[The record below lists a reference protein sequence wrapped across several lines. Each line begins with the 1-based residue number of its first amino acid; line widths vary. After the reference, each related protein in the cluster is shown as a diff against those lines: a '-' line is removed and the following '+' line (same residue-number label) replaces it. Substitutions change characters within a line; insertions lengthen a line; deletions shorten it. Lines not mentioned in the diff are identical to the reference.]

1 MLDKN
6 SESHVHVEAIEE
18 PPPPGKSIAF
28 GLERMGLIAVKAP
41 ILSMII
47 LAVLI
52 VAAIFGIYRI
62 KIDDSLSQLFRSD
75 SKDYKQYEAVT
86 KRFPATEFDVLV
98 VVEGKTLLARENL
111 EKIRDMVTD
120 LQLVEGVRGLV
131 SLFSARQAPEP
142 GKLPAALFPPELPQG
157 AAYDKFVETVK
168 TNEIIRGKLLS
179 EDGTLALIVLSLEP
193 SVVSSNDL
201 GKVVG
206 EMRKIMADDLSG
218 SGLNA
223 QLSGVPVMQLEI
235 RNAVKRDGLTYNIL
249 GILAG
254 CIIAIIFF
262 RKISFMVVAAFPPII
277 AILLALGGLGWAGF
291 NLNMFL
297 NVMTPLIMVIS
308 FSDSMQLTF
317 AARDRLIA
325 GQDKLTA
332 FTNAVLVVGP
342 ACVLTHGTA
351 GISFIA
357 LQFSDSELIRKFG
370 EAGLAATIIA
380 LIAVLSLVP
389 VFGVLFVRNEKIFA
403 VKFQSADAGVQALR
417 NFCYWIAVR
426 MVGRP
431 GLFSLLAVL
440 LVAGLGFIYATLEPR
455 YRLADQVPDKRQA
468 VAASSR
474 LDAKLTGAN
483 PIDVLIE
490 FPKGASLYAP
500 DTLKTIA
507 EVHAMVEKSAGV
519 GNVWSLETLRRW
531 LAEKAG
537 SNDVATLKEYV
548 SVIPEHLVRR
558 FISADQDAVVVSG
571 RVPDLDSSEIL
582 PVIDKLDKAL
592 DKVRAEHPGF
602 EIAVTGLS
610 AIAARNSAN
619 MISKLNHGLTIEFL
633 LVAIFIGLA
642 FRSVVVMFSCIL
654 PGIFPVVASGTVL
667 WILGEG
673 LQFAS
678 VVALTVSFG
687 LGLSATIHFLNRL
700 RLESKPGITSGT
712 GGRARHRAGRSG
724 ADPDHGGAGL
734 RPRRHR
740 VLRPAVAAAVRLA
753 QRVLDDRSPGRGSL
767 HPAADLDVP
776 DQPVGKDSRRQSRQA
791 CGMTSLLNNSGCQT
805 TRGCR
810 PTAAEEGLRND
821 VCRISCSPCGRC
833 RRLPRRRAHLS
844 FLSHRADPDAG
855 LAGRRAA
862 RGRGGVPNLPAAAT
876 GALPS
881 RIEEARP
888 RPASACGGVR
898 PISLSVEPGRRREGR
913 VCLRE
918 RHQGLGALSAAAL
931 DLVRH
936 RDLRH
941 PVGSIAGDAARMARQ

>member
-1 MLDKN
+1 MLEKN
-6 SESHVHVEAIEE
+6 SESQVHVEEIEE
-18 PPPPGKSIAF
+18 PPGSSIAF
-28 GLERMGLIAVKAP
+28 GLERIGLIAVKAP
-41 ILSMII
+41 ILSCVILLGLMIM
-47 LAVLI
+47 
-52 VAAIFGIYRI
+52 AIFGIERI

-98 VVEGKTLLARENL
+98 VVEGKTLLSRPNL

-120 LQLVEGVRGLV
+120 LQLVDGVRGLV
-131 SLFSARQAPEP
+131 SLFSARQAPER
-142 GKLPAALFPPELPQG
+142 GKLPAALFPPELPEG

-179 EDGTLALIVLSLEP
+179 EDGTLALMVMSLEP
-193 SVVSSNDL
+193 SIVATNSL
-201 GKVVG
+201 TKVIG
-206 EMRKIMADDLSG
+206 DIRKIMADDLAG

-223 QLSGVPVMQLEI
+223 ELSGVPVMQLEI

-262 RKISFMVVAAFPPII
+262 RKISFMIVAAFPPII
-277 AILLALGGLGWAGF
+277 AIVLALGGLGWANF

-325 GQDKLTA
+325 GQDKYTA
-332 FTNAVLVVGP
+332 FRNAVLVVGP
-342 ACVLTHGTA
+342 ACVLTHATA

-357 LQFSDSELIRKFG
+357 LQFSDSDLIRKFG

-380 LIAVLSLVP
+380 LLAVLSLVP
-389 VFGVLFVRNEKIFA
+389 VFGVLLVRDEKVFA
-403 VKFQSADAGVQALR
+403 VKFQRADAGVQALR

-426 MVGRP
+426 MVSRP
-431 GLFSLLAVL
+431 GLFSLVAVL
-440 LVAGLGFIYATLEPR
+440 FVGGLGVIYANLEPR
-455 YRLADQVPDKRQA
+455 YRLADQVPDKQQA
-468 VAASSR
+468 VAASGR

-500 DTLKTIA
+500 ETLQTIA
-507 EVHAMVEKSAGV
+507 DVHTQVEKTAGV

-537 SNDVATLKEYV
+537 SSDVATLKEYV
-548 SVIPEHLVRR
+548 NLIPEHLVRR

-582 PVIDKLDKAL
+582 PVVEKLDHAL
-592 DKVRAEHPGF
+592 DGVRQAHPGY
-602 EIAVTGLS
+602 EVAVTGLS

-619 MISKLNHGLTIEFL
+619 MIQKLNRGLTIEFA

-654 PGIFPVVASGTVL
+654 PGIFPVVLSGTVL
-667 WILGEG
+667 WLLGEG

-700 RLESKPGITSGT
+700 RLESKPGISPELAVE
-712 GGRARHRAGRSG
+712 RATVLVGPALILTTVVL
-724 ADPDHGGAGL
+724 ACGL
-734 RPRRHR
+734 VVTVFSDLPS
-740 VLRPAVAAAVRLA
+740 LRLFGWLSAFSMVAA
-753 QRVLDDRSPGRGSL
+753 
-767 HPAADLDVP
+767 
-776 DQPVGKDSRRQSRQA
+776 
-791 CGMTSLLNNSGCQT
+791 
-805 TRGCR
+805 
-810 PTAAEEGLRND
+810 
-821 VCRISCSPCGRC
+821 
-833 RRLPRRRAHLS
+833 
-844 FLSHRADPDAG
+844 
-855 LAGRRAA
+855 
-862 RGRGGVPNLPAAAT
+862 
-876 GALPS
+876 
-881 RIEEARP
+881 
-888 RPASACGGVR
+888 
-898 PISLSVEPGRRREGR
+898 
-913 VCLRE
+913 
-918 RHQGLGALSAAAL
+918 
-931 DLVRH
+931 
-936 RDLRH
+936 
-941 PVGSIAGDAARMARQ
+941 